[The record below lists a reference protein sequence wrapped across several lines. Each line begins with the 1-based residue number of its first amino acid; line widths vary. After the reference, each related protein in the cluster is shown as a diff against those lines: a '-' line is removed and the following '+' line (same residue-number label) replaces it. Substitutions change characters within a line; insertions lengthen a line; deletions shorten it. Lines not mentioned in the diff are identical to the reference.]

1 MLPIRVRQLASSK
14 FIKVSNEATAKE
26 VMKLF
31 LNRKQDIACVYKN
44 EHFLGIVTKYS
55 LYRLL
60 LENEAFDA
68 VIEPVIIKNVVTLNE
83 NDYLIYGKKLLIE
96 KNVAHAV
103 VLNEA
108 GHVTGILATAEVIS
122 GLITDTKSSANQ
134 LSSLVNS
141 LEDGIISVNL
151 EMRITSVNTAAVTII
166 EIQKDEL
173 LNLSILDISHTLF
186 KNLKDSITTK
196 NSFVKKVHFSKATTI
211 ATFIPIIEWDV
222 VIGAIVVLKEITELE
237 KIAKELKITKS
248 IEKTLD
254 SALELSYDGVLI
266 TDSEGI
272 ITRANHGILSL
283 LGYQSTKEV
292 INQQIQTLLP
302 EIPADKS
309 ILHNESI
316 AGELL
321 QIKGQQAILSQ
332 MPIIEEGKNI
342 GAIFKFIFKQL
353 EDWKDLLQQM
363 ERLETEISYYRGELL
378 KVSLE
383 NNPFGLIISKN
394 KQINSLKNDAYT
406 AAQSFSNILLT
417 GESGTGKELFAA
429 GIHQASERPGAFIT
443 VNCGAIPEELL
454 ESEFFGYADGAF
466 TGAKKGGKLGK
477 FELAKSGTLF
487 LDEIG
492 DMPLSLQVKILRVL
506 QEKEFEAVGG
516 IKTIQTDVRILA
528 ATNKDLLAM
537 VQDGSFR
544 ADLYYRLHVIQLH
557 IPPLRDR
564 SEDISLLSE
573 FFINKFKSKTYK
585 QINGITN
592 EALEKLAQ
600 HKWPGN
606 VRELENVLERAFHFT
621 TSNWINADN
630 IHLDQSRIQLKELP
644 QQEVLQSPSQSNVFN
659 RKELIN
665 NTEKS
670 LLIDALTKTDG
681 NRTKAAEM
689 LGISRSSLYYKIEK
703 FQIKE
708 KSSFKINE

>member
-1 MLPIRVRQLASSK
+1 MLPIRVHQLASSN
-14 FIKVSNEATAKE
+14 FIKVSNDATAKD

-31 LNRKQDIACVYKN
+31 LNRKQDIACVYKH

-96 KNVAHAV
+96 KNIAHAV

-166 EIQKDEL
+166 EIQKDEF

-196 NSFVKKVHFSKATTI
+196 KSFVKKVSFSKATTI

-237 KIAKELKITKS
+237 KIAKELKTTKS

-292 INQQIQTLLP
+292 INQHIKILLP

-332 MPIIEEGKNI
+332 MPIIEEGKTI

-429 GIHQASERPGAFIT
+429 GIHQASGRPGAFIT

-466 TGAKKGGKLGK
+466 TGAKKGGKPGK

-516 IKTIQTDVRILA
+516 IKTIQADVRILA

-544 ADLYYRLHVIQLH
+544 RDLYYRLHVIQLH
-557 IPPLRDR
+557 IPPLRER
-564 SEDISLLSE
+564 LEDLSLLSE
-573 FFINKFKSKTYK
+573 HFINKFKSKTYK

-621 TSNWINADN
+621 ASNWIDAEN
-630 IHLDQSRIQLKELP
+630 IHLDQSRIQPIELP
-644 QQEVLQSPSQSNVFN
+644 QQEVRQSPLQSNGLN

-670 LLIDALTKTDG
+670 LLIEALTKTDG

-689 LGISRSSLYYKIEK
+689 LGISRSSLYYRIEK

-708 KSSFKINE
+708 ESSFKIEE

>member
-1 MLPIRVRQLASSK
+1 MLAIRVHQLASSN
-14 FIKVSNEATAKE
+14 FIKVSNKATTKD

-31 LNRKQDIACVYKN
+31 LDRKQDIACVYKN

-60 LENEAFDA
+60 LENESLDA
-68 VIEPVIIKNVVTLNE
+68 IIEPVIIKDVVTLNE

-96 KNVAHAV
+96 KHVAHAV
-103 VLNEA
+103 VLNDA

-122 GLITDTKSSANQ
+122 GLITDTKSSADQ

-141 LEDGIISVNL
+141 LEDGIISVDL
-151 EMRITSVNTAAVTII
+151 EMRITSVNTAAVTML
-166 EIQKDEL
+166 EIQNDEL
-173 LNLSILDISHTLF
+173 LNLSILDISHNLF
-186 KNLKDSITTK
+186 KNLKDSITNT

-211 ATFIPIIEWDV
+211 ATFIPIKEWDS

-266 TDSEGI
+266 TDAEGI
-272 ITRANHGILSL
+272 ITRANQGVLSL
-283 LGYQSTKEV
+283 LGFQSIKEV
-292 INQQIQTLLP
+292 INQPIKALLP

-316 AGELL
+316 RGELYE
-321 QIKGQQAILSQ
+321 IKGRQAILSQ
-332 MPIIEEGKNI
+332 MPIMEDGKNI

-378 KVSLE
+378 KASLE
-383 NNPFGLIISKN
+383 NDPFGLIISKN
-394 KQINSLKNDAYT
+394 KQLNMLKNDAYT

-466 TGAKKGGKLGK
+466 TGAKKGGKPGK

-528 ATNKDLLAM
+528 ATNKNLLDM
-537 VQDGSFR
+537 VQEGTFR
-544 ADLYYRLHVIQLH
+544 GDLYYRLHVIQLH
-557 IPPLRDR
+557 IPPLRER
-564 SEDISLLSE
+564 TEDLTLLSE

-592 EALEKLAQ
+592 DALEKLSK
-600 HKWPGN
+600 HTWPGN

-621 TSNWINADN
+621 TTNWIDADN
-630 IHLDQSRIQLKELP
+630 IQLDSSRIQSKELV
-644 QQEVLQSPSQSNVFN
+644 QQVEVPTPSQEEGFN

-665 NTEKS
+665 NTEKT
-670 LLIDALTKTDG
+670 LLIQALTKTDG
-681 NRTKAAEM
+681 NRTKAAEI
-689 LGISRSSLYYKIEK
+689 LGISRSALYYKLDK

-708 KSSFKINE
+708 QSSFKIEE